1 MKKKSTLSFSWS
13 KPSNDLL
20 SLPPIGKWHPTLNNS
35 IVSEGVAEMTTKSPA
50 PKPVDER
57 IQKVID
63 RALYAGGRPGA
74 QKIRNFLNGTWLGEP
89 LHVVLK
95 DVPIGA
101 WTVAMFFSVLDS
113 IGNSRRLAF
122 AADASMAIGLIGAA
136 GAAATGLTDWSD
148 VDPPARKMGLLHG
161 VLNVGATAL
170 FTTSLLLRR
179 NKTGAGGRVAAA
191 LGYALMAYSAHL
203 GGKMVYK
210 HRVGVDRTD
219 GLAFPEDFTPVLP
232 ASELADDQPTR
243 ATHDGLPILLV
254 RRGQHLFAMAETC
267 SHFSGPLSE
276 GKLVGGSIECPY
288 HASRFALEDGRVING
303 PAVHPQPC
311 LEVRIRE
318 GQIEIRKPPSR
329 KRRAA

>member
-1 MKKKSTLSFSWS
+1 M
-13 KPSNDLL
+13 
-20 SLPPIGKWHPTLNNS
+20 
-35 IVSEGVAEMTTKSPA
+35 TKSPA
-50 PKPVDER
+50 KPVDER
-57 IQKVID
+57 IQKRID
-63 RALYAGGRPGA
+63 AALYAGGRPSA

-101 WTVAMFFSVLDS
+101 WTVAMFFDVFDS
-113 IGNSRRLAF
+113 IGNTREFALAAEASR
-122 AADASMAIGLIGAA
+122 AIGILGAV

-179 NKTGAGGRVAAA
+179 NKTRATGRVAAA
-191 LGYALMAYSAHL
+191 LGYALMTYSAHL

-219 GLAFPEDFTPVLP
+219 GLVFPEDFTSVLS
-232 ASELADDQPTR
+232 ASELADGRPTR
-243 ATHDGLPILLV
+243 AMHNGVPILLV
-254 RRGQHLFAMAETC
+254 RRGQRLFAMAETC

-276 GKLVGGSIECPY
+276 GKLLDGSIECPY

-318 GQIEIRKPPSR
+318 GQIEIRKPPLGT
-329 KRRAA
+329 RRAS

>member
-1 MKKKSTLSFSWS
+1 
-13 KPSNDLL
+13 
-20 SLPPIGKWHPTLNNS
+20 
-35 IVSEGVAEMTTKSPA
+35 MTTKTPA
-50 PKPVDER
+50 KPVDER
-57 IQKVID
+57 IQKLLD
-63 RALYAGGRPGA
+63 RSLYAGGRPSA

-101 WTVAMFFSVLDS
+101 WTVAMFFDVFDS
-113 IGNSRRLAF
+113 SGRSREFALA
-122 AADASMAIGLIGAA
+122 AEASIAIGILGAV

-161 VLNVGATAL
+161 LVNVGATAL

-179 NKTGAGGRVAAA
+179 NKSRAGGRVAAA
-191 LGYALMAYSAHL
+191 LGYALMTYSAHL

-219 GLAFPEDFTPVLP
+219 GLLFPENFTPVLS
-232 ASELADDQPTR
+232 ASELADDQPAR
-243 ATHDGLPILLV
+243 AMHDGVPILLV
-254 RRGQHLFAMAETC
+254 RRGQRLFAMAETC

-276 GKLVGGSIECPY
+276 GKLVDESIECPY

-311 LEVRIRE
+311 LEVRTRE
-318 GQIEIRKPPSR
+318 GQIEVRKPPLGT
-329 KRRAA
+329 RRPAYTSKAGEQRTNCR